1 MDFFAL
7 PLTQLGFWF
16 VLVFFFTGQEQL
28 IKDLVMLPVRA
39 DTLSMQNRRVEL
51 ERKLSQIEEAIKIFS
66 RPKVFIKLDS

>member
-7 PLTQLGFWF
+7 PLTQLVCFF
-16 VLVFFFTGQEQL
+16 VVFSVGQEQL
-28 IKDLVMLPVRA
+28 IKDLVMLPMCT
-39 DTLSMQNRRVEL
+39 DTLRMQKRQVEL

>member
-7 PLTQLGFWF
+7 PLTQL
-16 VLVFFFTGQEQL
+16 LFFSLFNFTGEEQL
-28 IKDLVMLPVRA
+28 IKELVMLPVRT
-39 DTLSMQNRRVEL
+39 DTLSMQKKRVDL